1 VLRLRVRVRCSGVKV
16 LRVTV
21 RRGAQNAQGCS
32 EVQVLRVLRVLRVL
46 QGQGAQGGVRGAQGP
61 RCSGS
66 GCTGSGLRVLRLTKR
81 FKDVKTDDIPI
92 DINILKQHQGLVVL
106 VVSIMILIIFRC

>member
-1 VLRLRVRVRCSGVKV
+1 V
-16 LRVTV
+16 LRV
-21 RRGAQNAQGCS
+21 GSG
-32 EVQVLRVLRVLRVL
+32 VLRVQGA
-46 QGQGAQGGVRGAQGP
+46 QGQGAQGQV
-61 RCSGS
+61 
-66 GCTGSGLRVLRLTKR
+66 LRVLRLTKR